1 MKPTR
6 FFLDTAFVQALL
18 NKNDQYHG
26 IAKLRLNELRTA
38 KEVWITEAILIEIG
52 NALSVA
58 HRAAAVRFINQC
70 YATPNI
76 HVVPV
81 DTKLLNRALDLYDER
96 ADKEWGL
103 TDCLSFVVMSD
114 QSLTDAM
121 TPDRHFI
128 QAGFRALMRDSES
141 E

>member
-1 MKPTR
+1 
-6 FFLDTAFVQALL
+6 
-18 NKNDQYHG
+18 
-26 IAKLRLNELRTA
+26 
-38 KEVWITEAILIEIG
+38 
-52 NALSVA
+52 
-58 HRAAAVRFINQC
+58 
-70 YATPNI
+70 
-76 HVVPV
+76 
-81 DTKLLNRALDLYDER
+81 LDLYDER

>member
-121 TPDRHFI
+121 TPDRHFL

>member
-114 QSLTDAM
+114 QILTDAM